1 MNDWKALYHVKSA
14 KSYKSFED
22 LPTQA
27 KTGDISYFGKRGE
40 CAVYAEDHWN
50 KLVASPCDILSTLI
64 NNNCCISYIKTPE
77 KLIKIEGNCPS
88 CGAPIT
94 GEKCEYCGRVHY
106 LRV

>member
-1 MNDWKALYHVKSA
+1 MKDTKYEDLMLIAN
-14 KSYKSFED
+14 FED
-22 LPTQA
+22 TAITINGNGDLRAWPTI
-27 KTGDISYFGKRGE
+27 TSE
-40 CAVYAEDHWN
+40 CCFARTDH
-50 KLVASPCDILSTLI
+50 IR
-64 NNNCCISYIKTPE
+64 TPE